1 MNTTTIKHFKNYI
14 NHTIQKI
21 SEEINTNKNN
31 LVKFKDVI
39 YYSSLI
45 NGNNWSFSL
54 VNSHLKIKKILD
66 VTKKTIIIEKNKIHF
81 KYFKRLNDSIQKY
94 IYNKSKGSILAI
106 DGTYINLFKSL
117 CEDSFK
123 ISKNRHYCS
132 VLINTL
138 FDVEKEIP
146 INYYLYK
153 KNNERKA
160 LEKQFKYRQTS

>member
-1 MNTTTIKHFKNYI
+1 MT
-14 NHTIQKI
+14 
-21 SEEINTNKNN
+21 
-31 LVKFKDVI
+31 LP
-39 YYSSLI
+39 
-45 NGNNWSFSL
+45 
-54 VNSHLKIKKILD
+54 
-66 VTKKTIIIEKNKIHF
+66 KKTIIIEKNKIHF

-94 IYNKSKGSILAI
+94 IYNKSKGRILAI

-117 CEDSFK
+117 CEDGFK
-123 ISKNRHYCS
+123 ISKNGHYCS

-160 LEKQFKYRQTS
+160 LEKQFKYLK